1 MPFRYGS
8 GVELRYLRYF
18 IAVAEERSIT
28 RAAARLRVAQP
39 ALSRQLRALETEI
52 GSPLMERNSRGVM
65 LTEAG
70 LAFAED
76 AQRILADVEAV
87 VSAARAR
94 GRGTKGDLRIGY
106 APSPTS
112 EILSP
117 ALQTLGKSSPE
128 VNVKLHDL
136 SGDELLTGLLKGQL
150 HCAVMV
156 EPGESLPANVV
167 FRPLKSYRQC
177 VAFAPHH
184 VFARLRRIPLA
195 RLANEP
201 LVVYDRRD
209 YTEYFKTVLALLR
222 PVTEKPRIAI
232 ECDGVTTLIA
242 AVLAGRGVA
251 IVPEVFSRL
260 IGNRVRLR
268 AIHPAGAPLV
278 VGYAH
283 RVDVPL
289 SAVTRRFLDALKQA
303 AR

>member
-1 MPFRYGS
+1 M
-8 GVELRYLRYF
+8 ELRYLRYF
-18 IAVAEERSIT
+18 ITVAEERSIT

-39 ALSRQLRALETEI
+39 ALSRQLRALEAEI

-65 LTEAG
+65 LTDAG
-70 LAFAED
+70 LAFVED
-76 AQRILADVEAV
+76 AQRILADVQAA

-94 GRGTKGDLRIGY
+94 SRGTKGDLSIGY
-106 APSPTS
+106 APSPTA
-112 EILSP
+112 EILPP
-117 ALQTLGKSSPE
+117 ALQALERSSPE
-128 VNVKLHDL
+128 VNVTLHDL

-156 EPGESLPANVV
+156 EPGDLLPANIV
-167 FRPLKSYRQC
+167 FRPLKSYQQC

-184 VFARLRRIPLA
+184 AFARLRRIPLA
-195 RLANEP
+195 RLAYEP

-209 YTEYFKTVLALLR
+209 YTEYIKTVLALLR
-222 PVTEKPRIAI
+222 PVNEKPRIAV
-232 ECDGVTTLIA
+232 ECDGLNTLIA

-260 IGNRVRLR
+260 VGNRVRLR
-268 AIHPAGAPLV
+268 AIHPAGAPLL

-303 AR
+303 ARARAS

>member
-1 MPFRYGS
+1 M
-8 GVELRYLRYF
+8 ELRYLRYL

-28 RAAARLRVAQP
+28 SAAARLRVAQP
-39 ALSRQLRALETEI
+39 ALSRQLRALEDEI

-76 AQRILADVEAV
+76 AKRVLADVEAA

-94 GRGTKGDLRIGY
+94 SRGTKGELNIGY
-106 APSPTS
+106 APSPTA
-112 EILSP
+112 EILPP
-117 ALQTLGKSSPE
+117 ALQALEKSSPE
-128 VNVKLHDL
+128 VIVTLHDL
-136 SGDELLTGLLKGQL
+136 SGDELLAGLLKGQL

-156 EPGESLPANVV
+156 EPGELLPANLV
-167 FRPLKSYRQC
+167 FHPLKQYRQC
-177 VAFAPHH
+177 VAFAPQHP
-184 VFARLRRIPLA
+184 FARLRRVPLE

-201 LVVYDRRD
+201 LVVYDRRN
-209 YTEYFKTVLALLR
+209 YTEYMHTVLALLR
-222 PVTEKPRIAI
+222 PVTASPRIAA
-232 ECDGVTTLIA
+232 ECDGLTTVVA
-242 AVLAGRGVA
+242 AVLACRGVA

-260 IGNRVRLR
+260 VGNRVRLR

-289 SAVTRRFLDALKQA
+289 SPVARRFIDALKKN

>member
-1 MPFRYGS
+1 M
-8 GVELRYLRYF
+8 ELRYLRYF
-18 IAVAEERSIT
+18 VAVAEERSIT
-28 RAAARLRVAQP
+28 SAATRLRVAQP
-39 ALSRQLRALETEI
+39 ALSRQLRALEAEI
-52 GSPLMERNSRGVM
+52 GSSLMERTSRGVM

-76 AQRILADVEAV
+76 AQRILAAV
-87 VSAARAR
+87 DDAVLAARAR
-94 GRGTKGDLRIGY
+94 SRGTKGDLNIGY
-106 APSPTS
+106 APSPTA
-112 EILSP
+112 EILPP
-117 ALQTLGKSSPE
+117 ALQALEESAPD
-128 VNVKLHDL
+128 VKVTLHDL

-156 EPGESLPANVV
+156 EPGELLPANLV
-167 FRPLKSYRQC
+167 FRPLKEYRHC
-177 VAFAPHH
+177 AAFAPQHP
-184 VFARLRRIPLA
+184 FARLKRVPLE

-201 LVVYDRRD
+201 LVVYDRRN
-209 YTEYFKTVLALLR
+209 YTEYMQTVLALLR
-222 PVTEKPRIAI
+222 PVTASPRIAV
-232 ECDGVTTLIA
+232 ECDGLTSLVA

-260 IGNRVRLR
+260 VGNRVRLR

-289 SAVTRRFLDALKQA
+289 SSVARRFMDALKKA

>member
-1 MPFRYGS
+1 M
-8 GVELRYLRYF
+8 ELRYLRYF

-28 RAAARLRVAQP
+28 SAAARLRVAQP
-39 ALSRQLRALETEI
+39 ALSRQLRSLEDEI

-76 AQRILADVEAV
+76 AQRILASVDAA

-94 GRGTKGDLRIGY
+94 SRGTKGDLSIGY
-106 APSPTS
+106 APSPTA
-112 EILSP
+112 EILPP
-117 ALQTLGKSSPE
+117 ALQALEPFSPE
-128 VNVKLHDL
+128 VTVTLHDL

-156 EPGESLPANVV
+156 EPGELLPANLI
-167 FRPLKSYRQC
+167 FHPLKQYRQC
-177 VAFAPHH
+177 VACAPQHPFAK
-184 VFARLRRIPLA
+184 LRRVPLE
-195 RLANEP
+195 RLATEP
-201 LVVYDRRD
+201 LVVYDRRN
-209 YTEYFKTVLALLR
+209 YTEYIQTVLALLR
-222 PVTEKPRIAI
+222 PVTTSPRIAA
-232 ECDGVTTLIA
+232 ECDGLTTVVA
-242 AVLAGRGVA
+242 AVLARRGVA

-260 IGNRVRLR
+260 VGNRVRLR
-268 AIHPAGAPLV
+268 ALHPPGAPLV

-289 SAVTRRFLDALKQA
+289 SAVARRFITALKKV

>member
-1 MPFRYGS
+1 M
-8 GVELRYLRYF
+8 ELRYLRYF

-28 RAAARLRVAQP
+28 SAAARLRVAQP
-39 ALSRQLRALETEI
+39 ALSRQLRALEDEI

-76 AQRILADVEAV
+76 ARRILAAVDEA

-94 GRGTKGDLRIGY
+94 SRGTKGDLSIGY
-106 APSPTS
+106 APSPTA
-112 EILSP
+112 EILPP
-117 ALQTLGKSSPE
+117 ALQALEKSAPE
-128 VNVKLHDL
+128 VNVTLHDL
-136 SGDELLTGLLKGQL
+136 SGDELLTGLLNGQL

-156 EPGESLPANVV
+156 EPGDLLPANLV
-167 FRPLKSYRQC
+167 FRPLKQYRQC
-177 VAFAPHH
+177 VAFAPQHP
-184 VFARLRRIPLA
+184 FARLKRVPLE
-195 RLANEP
+195 RLAKEP
-201 LVVYDRRD
+201 LVVYDRRN
-209 YTEYFKTVLALLR
+209 YTEYMQTVLALLR
-222 PVTEKPRIAI
+222 PVTASPRIAA
-232 ECDGVTTLIA
+232 ECDGLTTVVA

-260 IGNRVRLR
+260 VGNRVRLR

-289 SAVTRRFLDALKQA
+289 SSVTRRFIDALKKI